1 MGSITAMSEVVTA
14 PPAVRLPP
22 ATRMPKVLQ
31 GLFFAVSRRWMIQRL
46 ARRYGNVFTA
56 NIPIYGRVV
65 VVGDWRLAKQVFTTG
80 PEELGNIRPN
90 LSRLLGSGS
99 VFALDG
105 DDHRWRRRLLA
116 PPFHG
121 KSMKNYERI
130 IEEETLRESADWPE
144 GRPFATLPSMMHI
157 TLNAILRAV
166 FGAEG
171 AELDELRRLIPPW
184 VTLGSRLA
192 ALPRPERNFG
202 RFSPWGRFAECRRQ
216 YDIIVDK
223 LIDVERADP
232 NFAER
237 TDVLALML
245 RSTYQDGSAMSRK
258 DIGDELLA
266 LLTAGHETTA
276 STLGWAFERL
286 SRHPDVLGALVDE
299 ADNAG
304 EDGGNELRQ
313 AAILEVQRARTVIDF
328 AGRRVS
334 PPVFQL
340 GEWVIP
346 RGDSIIVSIAQ
357 IHNDASVF
365 PDPDRFDPKRYI
377 GSKPSSFAW
386 IPFGGGTRRCVG
398 AAFANMEMDVVLRT
412 VLRHFTIETTTEP
425 GEQWHSRG
433 IAFTP
438 KDGGRIVVHRR

>member
-1 MGSITAMSEVVTA
+1 MSEVVTA

-22 ATRMPKVLQ
+22 ATRIPKVLQ
-31 GLFFAVSRRWMIQRL
+31 GLFFAVSRRLMIQRL
-46 ARRYGNVFTA
+46 ARRHGNVFTV

-65 VVGDWRLAKQVFTTG
+65 VVGDWRLAKQVFTTS
-80 PEELGNIRPN
+80 PEELGNIQPN
-90 LSRLLGSGS
+90 LSRLFGSGS

-105 DDHRWRRRLLA
+105 DDHRRRRRLLA

-130 IEEETLRESADWPE
+130 IEEETLRELADWPE
-144 GRPFATLPSMMHI
+144 GRPFATLPSMMRI

-171 AELDELRRLIPPW
+171 AELDKLRRLIPPW

-192 ALPRPERNFG
+192 ALPKPERNYG
-202 RFSPWGRFAECRRQ
+202 RFSPWGRLAEWRRQ
-216 YDIIVDK
+216 YDMVVDK
-223 LIDVERADP
+223 LIDAERVDP

-245 RSTYQDGSAMSRK
+245 RSTYEDGSAMSRK
-258 DIGDELLA
+258 DIGDELLT
-266 LLTAGHETTA
+266 LLAAGHETTA

-286 SRHPDVLGALVDE
+286 TRHPDVLSALVEE
-299 ADNAG
+299 ADN
-304 EDGGNELRQ
+304 GGNELRQ
-313 AAILEVQRARTVIDF
+313 ATILEVQRARTVIDF
-328 AGRRVS
+328 AARRVH

-346 RGDSIIVSIAQ
+346 RGDSIIISIAQ
-357 IHNDASVF
+357 IHGDASVF
-365 PDPDRFDPKRYI
+365 PDPERFDPQRYI
-377 GSKPSSFAW
+377 ESKPSSFAW

-425 GEQWHSRG
+425 GERWHSRG
-433 IAFTP
+433 VAFTP
-438 KDGGRIVVHRR
+438 KDGGRIVAHRR